1 MAEQS
6 VPDIVIGRLPRYLQ
20 ALERMRLEGITTTSS
35 LELGQRLGISAAQIR
50 KDLSHFGE
58 FGKQGTGYSV
68 EFLIEQLRAIL
79 NLNRMWDL
87 ALVGVG
93 DLGSALARYQGF
105 TNRGFRIVLAFDN
118 DPQKIGKRIG
128 HLVIE
133 DSATIPER
141 IRQTGV
147 RIAMLTVPAAEAQK
161 VTDCLVEAGIRAILN
176 YAPIH
181 LVVPPGIIVENIDPI
196 LKLQH
201 MTYYLD

>member
-20 ALERMRLEGITTTSS
+20 TLERMRLEGITTTSS

-147 RIAMLTVPAAEAQK
+147 KIAMLTVPAAEAQK

>member
-1 MAEQS
+1 MAEQV

-20 ALERMRLEGITTTSS
+20 ALERMRLEGLQTTSS

-79 NLNRMWDL
+79 HLNRLWDL

-118 DPQKIGKRIG
+118 DPKKIGKRIG
-128 HLVIE
+128 NLVVE
-133 DSATIPER
+133 DSATMPER

-147 RIAMLTVPAAEAQK
+147 KIAMLTVPASEAQQ
-161 VTDCLVEAGIRAILN
+161 VTDCLVKAGIRAILN

-181 LVVPPGIIVENIDPI
+181 LVVPPGIIVETIDPI

>member
-147 RIAMLTVPAAEAQK
+147 KIAMLTVPAAEAQK

-181 LVVPPGIIVENIDPI
+181 LVVPPGIIVEHIDPI